1 MSKEIETSYT
11 FNASAKTVTFSN
23 RTSVRNDYLYA
34 IINVTRGVIYYA
46 AADATKTV
54 TITNNV
60 VTLNAGVSTSG
71 HADTDALLIIY
82 EDTLILE
89 CIESLRMAIQALTRT
104 IGMSSVDTAGRLRV
118 AAETVANISTI
129 STVSTVSNIN
139 ASNVSQIGGF
149 QSTDSMRAFMQT
161 SSDNLRNNIT
171 II

>member
-1 MSKEIETSYT
+1 MSKEIETTYT

-82 EDTLILE
+82 EDTLMLE

-118 AAETVANISTI
+118 AAETVANIG
-129 STVSTVSNIN
+129 TVTNLTN
-139 ASNVSQIGGF
+139 LTNLTTLNQFAGYASND
-149 QSTDSMRAFMQT
+149 TMRAFMQT

-171 II
+171 TF